1 MTSESSPSRSV
12 PFSHV
17 AFVGFGLVGGS
28 LARDL
33 RGLPRPPKITAVS
46 THPREVEEGVAG
58 GILDAVTGGLEGAL
72 GKADL
77 VVYATPVGAALRL
90 LEEHR
95 ELWRPGAV
103 LTDVGSLKASVLEA
117 AEELGVGV
125 RYVGSHPMAGGEG
138 SGFSASREGIF
149 RDARVWL
156 VAGEAP
162 PEARRRVWDLWEAVG
177 ARPGWIDPL
186 EHDRRMVWASHLPQ
200 LAANALALAL
210 EGAGLHPDDLG
221 PGGRDTTRL
230 AASGPEMWRD
240 LFRHAPG
247 DLLTALENLEGEV
260 GRLRR
265 LLEEERWEEVAR
277 AMKRT
282 GNWKK
287 GTPRKGTP

>member
-1 MTSESSPSRSV
+1 
-12 PFSHV
+12 V

-33 RGLPRPPKITAVS
+33 RGLSRPPAITAVS
-46 THPREVEEGVAG
+46 ARHREVEDGVAA
-58 GILDAVTGGLEGAL
+58 GILDAAPGDLEGIL
-72 GKADL
+72 READL
-77 VVYATPVGAALRL
+77 VVYATPVGTTLRL

-95 ELWRPGAV
+95 GLWRPGAV
-103 LTDVGSLKASVLEA
+103 ITDVGSLKAPVLEA
-117 AEELGVGV
+117 VEELGEGV

-138 SGFSASREGIF
+138 SGFGASRQGVF

-156 VAGEAP
+156 VAGKARP
-162 PEARRRVWDLWEAVG
+162 QVRRRVWDLWEAVG
-177 ARPGWIDPL
+177 GRPAWIDPL

-210 EGAGLHPDDLG
+210 EGAGLHPGDLG
-221 PGGRDTTRL
+221 PGGRDMTRL
-230 AASGPEMWRD
+230 AASGPEMWQD

-247 DLLTALENLEGEV
+247 DLLAALEGLEGEV

-287 GTPRKGTP
+287 KTPRRGTP